1 MATGDLLLIECNAL
15 HSIKSWPGFFER
27 LQSISYKT
35 QRNIK
40 KYDGTWVGTWPL
52 GDRKDISMAFN
63 RSELHAAL
71 WEYVQEL
78 GIRVDFS
85 TTVEDYFETDE
96 AGGVVLAD
104 GSTLTADIVVAA
116 DGVGSKAWS
125 LVLGKKD
132 APISSGFACYR
143 ATFPAGPA
151 LENPII
157 AKEFEGYVD
166 RASIHAGP
174 GAHIAVGKT
183 SRQICYMLTHRV
195 CQIKSSACIHARG
208 AHAG

>member
-1 MATGDLLLIECNAL
+1 MTTGDLLLIECNAL
-15 HSIKSWPGFFER
+15 HSIKHWPGFYER
-27 LQSISYKT
+27 LQTISYKT

-52 GDRKDISMAFN
+52 GDGKDISMAFN
-63 RSELHAAL
+63 RSELHNAL

-85 TTVEDYFETDE
+85 TTVEDYFEKDE

-104 GSTLTADIVVAA
+104 GKKLTADIVVAA

-132 APISSGFACYR
+132 VPISSGFACYR
-143 ATFPAGPA
+143 ATFPSGPA

-166 RASIHAGP
+166 RACIHVGP

-183 SRQICYMLTHRV
+183 TRQICYMLTHRV
-195 CQIKSSACIHARG
+195 RQIKYWACIHAPDVRVD
-208 AHAG
+208 